1 MEEMTNDQIIE
12 EIYKGNQ
19 GFITRREMD
28 ERKIPSWFLSS
39 FVKKKDLKKIA
50 PGFYAAPDF
59 AVDDY
64 WLLQTRYPQYIFSSM
79 SALYLHHLTDK
90 IPESIYVTGP
100 QGYHPSRKPLP
111 LLVIQNISKEEIYSL
126 GIEEVPTMFGNRVK
140 AYDKERTICDLIKY
154 RDRYDGETFVKAIK
168 AYAAGHPNQ
177 RKLFRYAKAM
187 KIEKAVFEIMELV
200 MNENE

>member
-1 MEEMTNDQIIE
+1 MKEMTKDQIIE
-12 EIYKGNQ
+12 GIYQENQ

-39 FVKKKDLKKIA
+39 FVKKKGLKKVA
-50 PGFYAAPDF
+50 PGFYASPDF

-64 WLLQTRYPQYIFSSM
+64 WLLQIRYPKYIFFGM

-90 IPESIYVTGP
+90 IPESIYVACP

-111 LLVIQNISKEEIYSL
+111 LLVIQNISRNEIYSL
-126 GIEEVPTMFGNRVK
+126 GIEEVPTMFGNRVR
-140 AYDKERTICDLIKY
+140 AYDKERTICDLVKY
-154 RDRYDGETFVKAIK
+154 RDRYDGETFVKAVK
-168 AYAAGHPNQ
+168 AYAAGKPDQ

-187 KIEKAVFEIMELV
+187 KVEKAVFEIMEV
-200 MNENE
+200 VANED

>member
-1 MEEMTNDQIIE
+1 MKEMTKDQIIE
-12 EIYKGNQ
+12 GIYQENQ

-39 FVKKKDLKKIA
+39 FVKKKSLKKIA
-50 PGFYAAPDF
+50 PGFYASPDF

-64 WLLQTRYPQYIFSSM
+64 WLLQMRYPKYVFSSM

-90 IPESIYVTGP
+90 IPESIYVACP

-111 LLVIQNISKEEIYSL
+111 LLVIQSISRNEIYSL
-126 GIEEVPTMFGNRVK
+126 GIEEVPTMFGNRVR

-154 RDRYDGETFVKAIK
+154 RDRYDGETFVKAMK
-168 AYAAGHPNQ
+168 AYAAGNPDQ

-187 KIEKAVFEIMELV
+187 KMEKAVFEILELV

>member
-1 MEEMTNDQIIE
+1 MKEMKNNQIIE
-12 EIYKGNQ
+12 EIYQENQ
-19 GFITRREMD
+19 GFITRREID

-39 FVKKKDLKKIA
+39 FVKKNGLKKIA
-50 PGFYAAPDF
+50 PGFYSAPDF

-64 WLLQTRYPQYIFSSM
+64 WLLQTRYPKYIFSGM

-154 RDRYDGETFVKAIK
+154 RDRYDGETFVKAMK
-168 AYAAGHPNQ
+168 AYAAGNPNQ

-187 KIEKAVFEIMELV
+187 KMEKAVFEMMEV
-200 MNENE
+200 VANDD